1 MDPTQSDSEAPVR
14 RDFGERLRYFLTY
27 RIIDEPVWLY
37 LLWLTICL
45 VISVAIVWGI
55 LSGEASCPAGTPGCG

>member
-1 MDPTQSDSEAPVR
+1 MCAAMDSEPDDLLTRVR
-14 RDFGERLRYFLTY
+14 RLMTY

-37 LLWLTICL
+37 VLWITICL

>member
-1 MDPTQSDSEAPVR
+1 MDSEPDDLLTRVR
-14 RDFGERLRYFLTY
+14 RLMTY

-37 LLWLTICL
+37 VLWITICL

>member
-1 MDPTQSDSEAPVR
+1 MDSEPDDLLTRVR
-14 RDFGERLRYFLTY
+14 RLMTY

-37 LLWLTICL
+37 VVWITICL